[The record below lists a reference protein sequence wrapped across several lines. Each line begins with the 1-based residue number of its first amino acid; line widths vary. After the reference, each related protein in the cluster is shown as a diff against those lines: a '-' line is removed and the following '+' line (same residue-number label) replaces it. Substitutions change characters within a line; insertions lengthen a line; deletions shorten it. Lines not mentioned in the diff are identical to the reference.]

1 MSRPQTKPPESY
13 FVAQLAAQAKKQ
25 DVAAPATLKTLV
37 GSLDYLSETEVA
49 SVRSAHQ
56 YAEAAHQGQLRR
68 TGHPY
73 ITHPTAVAQI
83 LSEMRMD
90 HQTLMAALLHD
101 VIEDSDAS
109 KTALGEL
116 FGDPVAEIVDGVSK
130 LSKIFSSRDEAQ
142 AENFQKMALAMARDI
157 RSAV

>member
-56 YAEAAHQGQLRR
+56 YAEAAHQGQLLRR
-68 TGHPY
+68 VVRRVLRG
-73 ITHPTAVAQI
+73 
-83 LSEMRMD
+83 
-90 HQTLMAALLHD
+90 LLLRRRGKR
-101 VIEDSDAS
+101 V
-109 KTALGEL
+109 
-116 FGDPVAEIVDGVSK
+116 
-130 LSKIFSSRDEAQ
+130 Q
-142 AENFQKMALAMARDI
+142 
-157 RSAV
+157 